1 MLLSLMMIAGMASF
15 YWAQYYLVVIKYPDY
30 YTQKHGSY
38 QWFSGFSTFGFAATI
53 NLFIMVVLGL
63 ITLLVGLA
71 NAAVISFNNRQKEN
85 YWEIMNMKH
94 PAGNISPPRCD
105 DQSESSDSDTDSD

>member
-1 MLLSLMMIAGMASF
+1 M
-15 YWAQYYLVVIKYPDY
+15 QYPDY

-71 NAAVISFNNRQKEN
+71 NAAVISFNNKQKGH
-85 YWEIMNMKH
+85 YWDIINKN
-94 PAGNISPPRCD
+94 PDIGPRRD
-105 DQSESSDSDTDSD
+105 DQSESSDSDSDSSD